1 MAIPTLEDVAQAAGV
16 SVSTA
21 SRVFT
26 GTAKVRGDKHAAVM
40 RAAEQLGYR
49 PNAIARSLAS
59 GRSLLIGVL
68 TQDIAS
74 PFYGEVLRGIEQ
86 GLEGSPY
93 SAIFASGHWRVEA
106 EASALH
112 GLMGRPVD
120 GLIVLGGHT
129 PDERLAALAAQV
141 PLIAVGRSVRGL
153 EAQCLR
159 IDNVQGSYECARHL
173 LELGHRRVAYIAGPG
188 SHRDARERLQG
199 FQRALADWNVEANPS
214 LIVEG
219 DFLEPS
225 GLLAVEAL
233 FARGAMFSALMVAN
247 DQMAYGARLGLYRR
261 GIRVPEDISLMGFD
275 DLSGS
280 AFTTPPLT
288 TMRQPTYEMG
298 VAAAE
303 AILATLSGTPLPPT
317 EFRVQLM
324 VRESTAPTHRERQ
337 RLPPL
342 EARPAPQNLNPQ
354 SPNPAPPSEPHPKD
368 SACPGE
374 RP

>member
-1 MAIPTLEDVAQAAGV
+1 MATPTLEDVAQAAGV

-26 GTAKVRGDKHAAVM
+26 GTAKVRSDKHAAVM
-40 RAAEQLGYR
+40 RAAEELGYR

-68 TQDIAS
+68 TQDISS

-86 GLEGSPY
+86 GLEGSSY
-93 SAIFASGHWRVEA
+93 SAIFASGHWRVEE

-129 PDERLAALAAQV
+129 PDERLAAMAAKV
-141 PLIAVGRSVRGL
+141 PLIAVGRNIQGL
-153 EAQCLR
+153 EGQCLR
-159 IDNVQGSYECARHL
+159 IDNVQGSYDCARHL
-173 LELGHRRVAYIAGPG
+173 LELGHRRIAYIAGPE

-233 FARGAMFSALMVAN
+233 FARGAMFSAVMAAN

-261 GIRVPEDISLMGFD
+261 GIRVPEDISLVGFD

-298 VAAAE
+298 VTAAE
-303 AILATLSGTPLPPT
+303 AILAALSGTPLPAA

-337 RLPPL
+337 RLSPL
-342 EARPAPQNLNPQ
+342 DSRSAAPA
-354 SPNPAPPSEPHPKD
+354 APPTAQASDPWPQD
-368 SACPGE
+368 PPYSGE
-374 RP
+374 RL